1 MDKAR
6 LIEVKRRNG
15 ILQICKEWENNG
27 IEISFDDFYD
37 LYTTFRLQEEIIAK
51 LDDLDVQKKYII
63 CKNTEEIED
72 FLKYT
77 GKVICKSK
85 EYVLFIENSTKLGA
99 LKLQGNIISDNI
111 EYVISKSEFLNGGC
125 SIFICSCSLENGV
138 CLCRGEYDSRVYIW

>member
-6 LIEVKRRNG
+6 LIEAKRRNG

-37 LYTTFRLQEEIIAK
+37 LHTTFRLQEEIIAK

-77 GKVICKSK
+77 SKVIICFVYRKFNK
-85 EYVLFIENSTKLGA
+85 A
-99 LKLQGNIISDNI
+99 W
-111 EYVISKSEFLNGGC
+111 
-125 SIFICSCSLENGV
+125 SIKIARKHYF
-138 CLCRGEYDSRVYIW
+138 